1 MKKLIY
7 LFIFALVASTAFIS
21 CDDDDDSS
29 PFKTVTLGAQ
39 DNTDMGGFYSF
50 TTEKV
55 YNMADANT
63 NQASVDLLCFY
74 ELTDSHQNYTTLS
87 SPGANITD
95 IFTGDDT
102 PENWTTLNTTYFY
115 ELNVDATVLS
125 PTAFDAL
132 VETDAMIETLFNSEE
147 AKRKAKDL
155 QVDDIYAFE
164 TEDGT
169 NGIFKVVSVV
179 GGETGYVQIK
189 YILKK

>member
-1 MKKLIY
+1 MKRLIY
-7 LFIFALVASTAFIS
+7 LFIFTLVASTAFVS

-29 PFKTVTLGAQ
+29 PFKTVTIGAQ

-55 YNMADANT
+55 YNLADANT

-74 ELTDSHQNYTTLS
+74 ELTADHENYTTLS
-87 SPGANITD
+87 SPGANIKD
-95 IFTGDDT
+95 IFVGDDA

-115 ELNVDATVLS
+115 ELNVDATVL
-125 PTAFDAL
+125 TVAAFDAL
-132 VETDAMIETLFNSEE
+132 TETDALIQTLFNAEE

-155 QVDDIYAFE
+155 QVNDMYSFQ

-169 NGIFKVVSVV
+169 YGIFKVISVV
-179 GGETGYVQIK
+179 QGETGYVQIK

>member
-7 LFIFALVASTAFIS
+7 LFLFALIASTAFVS

-29 PFKTVTLGAQ
+29 PFKTVTIGAQ

-50 TTEKV
+50 ATEKV
-55 YNMADANT
+55 YTLADANT

-74 ELTDSHQNYTTLS
+74 ELTDSHQNYTSLS
-87 SPGANITD
+87 SPGANIKD
-95 IFTGDDT
+95 IFTGDDA
-102 PENWTTLNTTYFY
+102 PENWTTLRTTYMY
-115 ELNVDATVLS
+115 ELDATVLS
-125 PTAFDAL
+125 ATAFDAL
-132 VETDAMIETLFNSEE
+132 IETDAMIETLFNAED

-169 NGIFKVVSVV
+169 NGIFKVVAVV